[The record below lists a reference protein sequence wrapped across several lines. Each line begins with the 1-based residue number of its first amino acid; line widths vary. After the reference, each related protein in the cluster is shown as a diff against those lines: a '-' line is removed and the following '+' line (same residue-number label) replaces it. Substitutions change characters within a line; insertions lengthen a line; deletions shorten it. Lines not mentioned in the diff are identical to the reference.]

1 MEQASLTIN
10 EGSMGIVKWDK
21 NTSTF
26 QVLAFYVD
34 TAVQGPQSVDEIIG
48 ITAVIKN
55 NHPVAQGVV
64 ERDNTKPDEVW
75 FRLK

>member
-1 MEQASLTIN
+1 
-10 EGSMGIVKWDK
+10 VKWDK

-34 TAVQGPQSVDEIIG
+34 TAVQGPQSVDEIVG
-48 ITAVIKN
+48 TTAIIKN
-55 NHPVAQGVV
+55 DHPVAQGVV
-64 ERDNTKPDEVW
+64 ELDDTRSDEVW